1 MASPQLQSLIQTL
14 RSRPS
19 RGDITIEQARAG
31 LEALSEI
38 VKPAA
43 DVQCEPVDVDG
54 VPGEWVAASNA
65 DPERIVYYLHGGG
78 YSIGS
83 IKSHR
88 ELVSRVSRATAARA
102 LLVEYRLAPENRFP
116 AAVEDALSGY
126 RWLLSNGADPARMVI
141 AGDSA
146 GGGLTVA
153 TLVALRD
160 AGETLPAAG
169 VCISPWLD
177 MEAKGESMKTRV
189 DRDPWIDPEH
199 IKLGAEMYLGEGGD
213 PRNPLANPLHA
224 DLTGLPPLLVQ
235 VGDSE
240 VLLDDST
247 RLAER
252 AKAAGVDVTLEV
264 WDEMVHVFQAF
275 AFMLPEGQQAIDRIG
290 EFVRERTP
298 AREGASVPSGD

>member
-1 MASPQLQSLIQTL
+1 MASPQLQSLIETL

-19 RGDITIEQARAG
+19 RGDITIEQARTG

-65 DPERIVYYLHGGG
+65 DAERILYYLHGGG
-78 YSIGS
+78 YTIGS

-88 ELVSRVSRATAARA
+88 ELVSRLSRATAARA

-116 AAVEDALSGY
+116 AALEDALTGY
-126 RWLLSNGADPARMVI
+126 RWLISNGADPARMVI

-160 AGETLPAAG
+160 AGDPLPAAG

-177 MEAKGESMKTRV
+177 MEATGESMKTRV
-189 DRDPWIDPEH
+189 DRDPWIEPDL
-199 IKLGAEMYLGEGGD
+199 ILLGAEVYLGEGAD
-213 PRNPLANPLHA
+213 RRNPLANPLHA

-247 RLAER
+247 RLAAR
-252 AKAAGVDVTLEV
+252 AKAAGVYVTLEV

-298 AREGASVPSGD
+298 ARKGASVPGGD

>member
-14 RSRPS
+14 RSRPG
-19 RGDITIEQARAG
+19 REEITIEQARAG
-31 LEALSEI
+31 LEALAEI

-78 YSIGS
+78 YTIGS

-116 AAVEDALSGY
+116 AAVEDALTGY
-126 RWLLSNGADPARMVI
+126 RWLISNGADPARVVI

-160 AGETLPAAG
+160 AGDPLPAAG

-177 MEAKGESMKTRV
+177 MEGTGESMKTRA
-189 DRDPWIDPEH
+189 DRDPWIQPDL
-199 IKLGAEMYLGEGGD
+199 ILLGAETYLGEGGD
-213 PRNPLANPLHA
+213 PRDPLANPLHA

-290 EFVRERTP
+290 EFVRERT
-298 AREGASVPSGD
+298 AAGVTA

>member
-14 RSRPS
+14 RSLPS

-31 LEALSEI
+31 LEVLSEI

-43 DVQCEPVDVDG
+43 DVQCEPLDVDG

-65 DPERIVYYLHGGG
+65 DPERIVYCLHGGG
-78 YSIGS
+78 YTIGS

-88 ELVSRVSRATAARA
+88 EMVSRISRATAARA
-102 LLVEYRLAPENRFP
+102 LLVEYRLAPEHRFP

-126 RWLLSNGADPARMVI
+126 RWLISNGADPARMAI

-160 AGETLPAAG
+160 AGDPLPAAA
-169 VCISPWLD
+169 VCISPWVD
-177 MEAKGESMKTRV
+177 MECLGESMRTKADV
-189 DRDPWIDPEH
+189 DPWVQYEPLV
-199 IKLGAEMYLGEGGD
+199 KQAEMYLAGAD
-213 PRNPLANPLHA
+213 PRHPLAAPLYA
-224 DLTGLPPLLVQ
+224 DLSGLPPLLIQ
-235 VGDSE
+235 VGTSE
-240 VLLDDST
+240 TLLDDST

-252 AKAAGVDVTLEV
+252 ATAAGVDVTLDV
-264 WDEMVHVFQAF
+264 WDEMIHVFQLF
-275 AFMLPEGQQAIDRIG
+275 ATMLPEGQQAIDRIG

-298 AREGASVPSGD
+298 AGVTA

>member
-14 RSRPS
+14 RSLPT

-31 LEALSEI
+31 LEVLSEI

-78 YSIGS
+78 YTIGS

-88 ELVSRVSRATAARA
+88 EMVSRVSRATAARA

-126 RWLLSNGADPARMVI
+126 RWLISNGADPARMAI

-160 AGETLPAAG
+160 AGDPLPAAA
-169 VCISPWLD
+169 VCISPWVD
-177 MEAKGESMKTRV
+177 MECLGESMRTKADV
-189 DRDPWIDPEH
+189 DPWVQYEPLV
-199 IKLGAEMYLGEGGD
+199 KQAEMYLAGAD
-213 PRNPLANPLHA
+213 PRHPLAAPLYA
-224 DLTGLPPLLVQ
+224 DLSGLPPLLIQ
-235 VGDSE
+235 VGTSE
-240 VLLDDST
+240 TLLDDST

-252 AKAAGVDVTLEV
+252 ATAAGVDVTLDV
-264 WDEMVHVFQAF
+264 WDEMIHVFQLF

-298 AREGASVPSGD
+298 AGVTA

>member
-14 RSRPS
+14 RSRPG
-19 RGDITIEQARAG
+19 RGDVTIEEARAA

-38 VKPAA
+38 VKPAP

-54 VPGEWVAASNA
+54 VPGEWIAASNA
-65 DPERIVYYLHGGG
+65 EAERTVYYLHGGG
-78 YSIGS
+78 YTIGS

-88 ELVSRVSRATAARA
+88 EMVSRISRATAARA

-116 AAVEDALSGY
+116 AAVEDALTGY
-126 RWLLSNGADPARMVI
+126 RWLISNGADPARTVI

-160 AGETLPAAG
+160 AGDPLPAAA
-169 VCISPWLD
+169 VCLSPWAD
-177 MEAKGESMKTRV
+177 MEGLGESMKTRA
-189 DRDPWIDPEH
+189 DRDPWIEPDL
-199 IKLGAEMYLGEGGD
+199 ILQGAEVYLGEGGD
-213 PRNPLANPLHA
+213 PRNPLASPLHA

-290 EFVRERTP
+290 EFIREHTP
-298 AREGASVPSGD
+298 AGVTA

>member
-14 RSRPS
+14 RSLPS

-31 LEALSEI
+31 LEVLSEI

-43 DVQCEPVDVDG
+43 DVQCEPLDVDG

-65 DPERIVYYLHGGG
+65 DPERIVYCLHGGG
-78 YSIGS
+78 YTIGS

-88 ELVSRVSRATAARA
+88 EMVSRISRATAARA
-102 LLVEYRLAPENRFP
+102 LLVEYRLAPEHRFP
-116 AAVEDALSGY
+116 AAVEDALTGY
-126 RWLLSNGADPARMVI
+126 RWLISNGADPAHTVI

-160 AGETLPAAG
+160 AGNPLPAAA
-169 VCISPWLD
+169 VCLSPWVD
-177 MEAKGESMKTRV
+177 MECLGESMRTKADV
-189 DRDPWIDPEH
+189 DPWVQYEPLV
-199 IKLGAEMYLGEGGD
+199 KQAEMYLAGAD
-213 PRNPLANPLHA
+213 PRHPLAAPLYA
-224 DLTGLPPLLVQ
+224 DLSGLPPLLIQ
-235 VGDSE
+235 VGTSE
-240 VLLDDST
+240 TLLDDST

-252 AKAAGVDVTLEV
+252 ATAAGVDVTLDV
-264 WDEMVHVFQAF
+264 WDEMIHVFQLF

-298 AREGASVPSGD
+298 ARVTA

>member
-1 MASPQLQSLIQTL
+1 MASEQLERLIQML
-14 RSRPS
+14 SSRPS

-31 LEALSEI
+31 LEALSTV

-43 DVQCEPVDVDG
+43 DVTCEPVDVDG
-54 VPGEWVAASNA
+54 LPGEWIAASNA
-65 DPERIVYYLHGGG
+65 DPERTVYYLHGGG
-78 YSIGS
+78 YTIGS

-88 ELVSRVSRATAARA
+88 EMVSRVSRATAARA

-116 AAVEDALSGY
+116 AAVEDALTGY
-126 RWLLSNGADPARMVI
+126 RWLLASGADPARTVF

-160 AGETLPAAG
+160 AGEPLPAAG
-169 VCISPWLD
+169 VCMSPWLD
-177 MEAKGESMKTRV
+177 MEGKGASLKTRA
-189 DRDPWIDPEH
+189 DRDPWIQPEL
-199 IKLGAEMYLGEGGD
+199 IAVGAEMYLGEGGD
-213 PRNPLANPLHA
+213 PRDPLANPLYA

-235 VGDSE
+235 VGDAE
-240 VLLDDST
+240 VLLDDSV
-247 RLAER
+247 RLEKL

-264 WDEMVHVFQAF
+264 WDEMVHVFQGF

-290 EFVRERTP
+290 EFVRARTP
-298 AREGASVPSGD
+298 APARTVSQR

>member
-19 RGDITIEQARAG
+19 RDDITIEQARAG

-78 YSIGS
+78 YTIGS

-88 ELVSRVSRATAARA
+88 ELVSRVSRAAAARA
-102 LLVEYRLAPENRFP
+102 LLVEYRLAPEHRFP

-126 RWLLSNGADPARMVI
+126 RWLISNGADPARMVI

-160 AGETLPAAG
+160 AGDPLPAAG

-177 MEAKGESMKTRV
+177 MEAKGESMKTRAE
-189 DRDPWIDPEH
+189 RDPWIDPEH
-199 IKLGAEMYLGEGGD
+199 IKLGAETYLGEGGD

-252 AKAAGVDVTLEV
+252 TKAAGVDVTLEV

-290 EFVRERTP
+290 EFIREHTP
-298 AREGASVPSGD
+298 AGVAAQTGS

>member
-1 MASPQLQSLIQTL
+1 MARPQLQSLIQTL

-31 LEALSEI
+31 LEALAEI
-38 VKPAA
+38 AKPAP

-78 YSIGS
+78 YTIGS
-83 IKSHR
+83 IKSPR
-88 ELVSRVSRATAARA
+88 ELGSRGSGV
-102 LLVEYRLAPENRFP
+102 P

-126 RWLLSNGADPARMVI
+126 RWRISNGADPARMVI

-160 AGETLPAAG
+160 AGDPLPAAG

-177 MEAKGESMKTRV
+177 MDAKGESMKTRAE
-189 DRDPWIDPEH
+189 RDPWIDPED
-199 IKLGAEMYLGEGGD
+199 IRLGAEMYLG
-213 PRNPLANPLHA
+213 
-224 DLTGLPPLLVQ
+224 
-235 VGDSE
+235 
-240 VLLDDST
+240 
-247 RLAER
+247 
-252 AKAAGVDVTLEV
+252 
-264 WDEMVHVFQAF
+264 
-275 AFMLPEGQQAIDRIG
+275 
-290 EFVRERTP
+290 
-298 AREGASVPSGD
+298 

>member
-1 MASPQLQSLIQTL
+1 MASPQLQSLIETL

-54 VPGEWVAASNA
+54 VPGEWVTASSA
-65 DPERIVYYLHGGG
+65 DPGRILYYLHGGG
-78 YSIGS
+78 YTIGS

-88 ELVSRVSRATAARA
+88 ELVSRLSRAAAARA

-116 AAVEDALSGY
+116 AALEDALTGY
-126 RWLLSNGADPARMVI
+126 RWLISNGADPARMVI

-160 AGETLPAAG
+160 AGDPLPAAG
-169 VCISPWLD
+169 VCLSPWVD
-177 MEAKGESMKTRV
+177 MEAKGESLKTRAA
-189 DRDPWIDPEH
+189 RDPWIQPDL
-199 IKLGAEMYLGEGGD
+199 ILLGAETYLGEGGD

-224 DLTGLPPLLVQ
+224 DLSGLPPLLVQ

-240 VLLDDST
+240 VLLDDSI

-275 AFMLPEGQQAIDRIG
+275 AFMLPEGQQAIDRIA
-290 EFVRERTP
+290 EFTRERT
-298 AREGASVPSGD
+298 GAAAAAQAGG

>member
-19 RGDITIEQARAG
+19 RDDITIEQARAG
-31 LEALSEI
+31 LEALSEM

-65 DPERIVYYLHGGG
+65 GPERTVYYLHGGG
-78 YSIGS
+78 YTIGS

-88 ELVSRVSRATAARA
+88 EMVSRLSRAAAARA

-116 AAVEDALSGY
+116 AAVEDALTGY
-126 RWLLSNGADPARMVI
+126 RWLISNGADPARTVI

-160 AGETLPAAG
+160 AGDPLPAAG

-177 MEAKGESMKTRV
+177 MEATGESLKTRA
-189 DRDPWIDPEH
+189 DRDPWIQPDLLL
-199 IKLGAEMYLGEGGD
+199 LGAETYLGKGGD
-213 PRNPLANPLHA
+213 PRDPLANPLHA
-224 DLTGLPPLLVQ
+224 DLSGLPPLLVQ

-290 EFVRERTP
+290 EFVRERT
-298 AREGASVPSGD
+298 GAAATAQASG

>member
-65 DPERIVYYLHGGG
+65 DPERIVYCLHGGG
-78 YSIGS
+78 YTIGS

-88 ELVSRVSRATAARA
+88 EMVSRISRATAARA
-102 LLVEYRLAPENRFP
+102 LLVEYRLAPEHRFP
-116 AAVEDALSGY
+116 AAVEDALTGY
-126 RWLLSNGADPARMVI
+126 RWLISNGADPAHTVI

-160 AGETLPAAG
+160 AGNPLPAAA
-169 VCISPWLD
+169 VCLSPWVD
-177 MEAKGESMKTRV
+177 MECLGESMRTKADV
-189 DRDPWIDPEH
+189 DPWVQYEPLV
-199 IKLGAEMYLGEGGD
+199 KQAEMYLAGAD
-213 PRNPLANPLHA
+213 PHHPLAAPLYA
-224 DLTGLPPLLVQ
+224 DLSGLPPLLIQ
-235 VGDSE
+235 VGTSE
-240 VLLDDST
+240 TLLDDST

-252 AKAAGVDVTLEV
+252 ATAAGVDVTLDV
-264 WDEMVHVFQAF
+264 WDEMIHVFQLF
-275 AFMLPEGQQAIDRIG
+275 ATMLPEGQQAIDRIG

-298 AREGASVPSGD
+298 AREGAAVPGGD

>member
-1 MASPQLQSLIQTL
+1 MASPQLQSLVQTL
-14 RSRPS
+14 ASRAS

-31 LEALSEI
+31 LEVLAEI

-78 YSIGS
+78 YAIGS

-88 ELVSRVSRATAARA
+88 ELVSRISRATAARA
-102 LLVEYRLAPENRFP
+102 LLVEYRLAPEHRFP
-116 AAVEDALSGY
+116 AAVEDAVTGY
-126 RWLLSNGADPARMVI
+126 RWLTSNGADPARTVI

-153 TLVALRD
+153 TLIALRD
-160 AGETLPAAG
+160 AGDPLPAAA
-169 VCISPWLD
+169 VCLSPWLD
-177 MEAKGESMKTRV
+177 MEGLGESMKTRA
-189 DRDPWIDPEH
+189 DRDPWIEPDL
-199 IKLGAEMYLGEGGD
+199 ILLGAETYLGEGGD

-224 DLTGLPPLLVQ
+224 DLSGLPPLLVQ

-252 AKAAGVDVTLEV
+252 AKAAGIDVTLEV

-298 AREGASVPSGD
+298 AGATAAASG

>member
-1 MASPQLQSLIQTL
+1 MASPQLQRLIQTL

-19 RGDITIEQARAG
+19 RDDITIEQARAG

-88 ELVSRVSRATAARA
+88 EMVSRVSRATAARA

-116 AAVEDALSGY
+116 AAVEDALTGY

-199 IKLGAEMYLGEGGD
+199 IKLGAEMYLGEGRD

-298 AREGASVPSGD
+298 ARVTA

>member
-1 MASPQLQSLIQTL
+1 M
-14 RSRPS
+14 
-19 RGDITIEQARAG
+19 
-31 LEALSEI
+31 
-38 VKPAA
+38 
-43 DVQCEPVDVDG
+43 
-54 VPGEWVAASNA
+54 
-65 DPERIVYYLHGGG
+65 
-78 YSIGS
+78 
-83 IKSHR
+83 
-88 ELVSRVSRATAARA
+88 VSRVSRATAARA

-116 AAVEDALSGY
+116 AAVEDALTGY
-126 RWLLSNGADPARMVI
+126 RWLISNGADPARMVI

-160 AGETLPAAG
+160 AGDRLPAAG

-189 DRDPWIDPEH
+189 DRDPWIDPGH

-213 PRNPLANPLHA
+213 RRNPLANPLHA

-264 WDEMVHVFQAF
+264 WDEMVHVFQGF

-298 AREGASVPSGD
+298 TRVTA